1 MRRDTAQTRDRL
13 LDAAGRLLADRGT
26 AFTLPDLAR
35 VAGVATATV
44 YRHFADVHDIHR
56 EFYYRLI
63 GELVDDLEKISAEA
77 HGRQRFE
84 AVCARWSDL
93 AASWGRAATHIRSA
107 EGFLERVGRGDPP
120 TTALYGALAPVIEEL
135 VTENVVPEQNVEYAV
150 LLWVTIFDE
159 RVIVDLSTTLG
170 WPPRRIGHALAQTT
184 LAALTQT
191 GSGDDPSSRANHLC
205 PRPRD
210 RGATEDM

>member
-1 MRRDTAQTRDRL
+1 MPEGTTTRRPMRKDTAQTRDRI

-35 VAGVATATV
+35 ASGVATATV
-44 YRHFADVHDIHR
+44 YRHFADVHDVHQ
-56 EFYYRLI
+56 EFYYRLM
-63 GELVDDLEKISAEA
+63 GELVGDLEKISVRV

-84 AVCARWSDL
+84 AACARWSDL

-107 EGFLERVGRGDPP
+107 EGFLERARRGDPP
-120 TTALYGALAPVIEEL
+120 TSALYGALAPVISEL
-135 VTENVVPEQNVEYAV
+135 ITANVVPEQNVEYAV

-170 WPPRRIGHALAQTT
+170 WSPRQIGHALAQTT
-184 LAALTQT
+184 LTALTRPGWQP
-191 GSGDDPSSRANHLC
+191 DPADS
-205 PRPRD
+205 
-210 RGATEDM
+210 

>member
-1 MRRDTAQTRDRL
+1 MLEGKTTRRPMRRDTAQTRDRL
-13 LDAAGRLLADRGT
+13 LDATGRLLAARGT

-35 VAGVATATV
+35 ASGVATATV
-44 YRHFADVHDIHR
+44 YRHFADVHDVHR

-63 GELVDDLEKISAEA
+63 GELVSDLENISVQA

-84 AVCARWSDL
+84 AVCAHWSDL

-107 EGFLERVGRGDPP
+107 EGFLERVRRGDPP
-120 TTALYGALAPVIEEL
+120 TSALYGALTPVIEEL
-135 VTENVVPEQNVEYAV
+135 VTGNVIPVQNVEYAV

-170 WPPRRIGHALAQTT
+170 WSPRRIGHTLAQTT
-184 LAALTQT
+184 LTALTQP
-191 GSGDDPSSRANHLC
+191 GSGDPASTRPSPLSS
-205 PRPRD
+205 
-210 RGATEDM
+210 